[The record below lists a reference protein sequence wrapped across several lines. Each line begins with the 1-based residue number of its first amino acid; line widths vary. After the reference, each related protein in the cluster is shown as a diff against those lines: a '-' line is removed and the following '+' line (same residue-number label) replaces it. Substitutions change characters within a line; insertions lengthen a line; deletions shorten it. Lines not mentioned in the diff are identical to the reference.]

1 MTLLLDTSIKVTL
14 IVLVALA
21 ATAALRRQSA
31 AVRHFVLAA
40 SLACAAAMPALRAVL
55 PLVAPAWQAG
65 MGAWLTESR
74 VQLIDRPLLVLD
86 STNASSAAV
95 PGVESPSWR
104 AMTVA
109 RSLGIVWIAGA
120 TASLFMLLAGLGRL
134 GWLASRSERV
144 TSGPWARIAA
154 ELSRAGGLRRPPAL
168 LQSADAALL
177 ATWGFARAKVMLPA
191 GVSDWPE
198 DRIRIVLGHELAH
211 VRRGDWLVQMA
222 AEVVRSLYWFN
233 PLVWVACRRL
243 RLESE
248 QACDDAVLKMGVQ
261 GSAYA
266 TELVD
271 LAKAFKSRQEMFL
284 PAAAIAR
291 SSSLERRVRAMLN
304 VRLNREP
311 ITRPASIAAAALLVA
326 VTVLVAGFGV
336 AAQSFSTVSGSIVD
350 PFTRALPSV
359 TLTLSNPQN
368 QSKYEIKSDATGHYE
383 FVGVPPGHYV
393 LTAESMGFAA
403 VKREGV
409 VLAGQAFQQNITMQV
424 GSLEETITVSD
435 DGVQRPPQANSLRER
450 PRVPPGRLSSCSDTP
465 VGGNIRPPTKTRDV
479 RPVYPTGTPPARV
492 ELDARVGVDGLVTSV
507 QTVGSPNPDLANAAI
522 NAVSGWEFTPTY
534 LDCQPID
541 VRMRVHINFV
551 AAK

>member
-1 MTLLLDTSIKVTL
+1 MTLLLNTSIKVTL
-14 IVLVALA
+14 IVLVALV
-21 ATAALRRQSA
+21 ATAVLRRRSA

-40 SLACAAAMPALRAVL
+40 ALACATATPALR
-55 PLVAPAWQAG
+55 LVAPAWQAG

-86 STNASSAAV
+86 STT
-95 PGVESPSWR
+95 ESPASVPR
-104 AMTVA
+104 AQSLSVSRAATVA
-109 RSLGIVWIAGA
+109 RWLGIVWAAGA
-120 TASLFMLLAGLGRL
+120 GASLFVLLAGLSRL
-134 GWLASRSERV
+134 AWLASRAERV
-144 TSGPWARIAA
+144 TGGPWARIAA
-154 ELSRAGGLRRPPAL
+154 EVSREAGLRRPPVL
-168 LQSADAALL
+168 LRSRDAPLL
-177 ATWGFARAKVMLPA
+177 ATWGFFRAKVMLPSD
-191 GVSDWPE
+191 VSDWPE
-198 DRIRIVLGHELAH
+198 DRIRIVLAHELAH

-248 QACDDAVLKMGVQ
+248 QACDDAVLKTGVE
-261 GSAYA
+261 GSTYA

-271 LAKAFKSRQEMFL
+271 LARAFKSQQEMFL

-311 ITRPASIAAAALLVA
+311 ITRRASIAAAALFVA
-326 VTVLVAGFGV
+326 VAVLVAGFGV
-336 AAQSFSTVSGSIVD
+336 SAQSFSTVSGSLVD
-350 PFTRALPSV
+350 QFTRALPGV
-359 TLTLSNPQN
+359 TLALSNPQN

-383 FVGVPPGHYV
+383 FVGVPPGNYV
-393 LTAESMGFAA
+393 LTAEHMGFAT

-424 GSLEETITVSD
+424 GTIEETITIVD
-435 DGVQRPPQANSLRER
+435 DGVQRPPQVNSLRDG
-450 PRVPPGRLSSCSDTP
+450 PRVSPGRLASCGDTP
-465 VGGNIRPPTKTRDV
+465 LGGNIRPPTKTRDV
-479 RPVYPTGTPPARV
+479 RPVYPTGTPGARV
-492 ELDARVGVDGLVTSV
+492 ELDARIGVDGRVTSV
-507 QTVGSPNPDLANAAI
+507 QPVGNPNPDLANAAI

-534 LDCQPID
+534 LDCQPIE
-541 VRMRVHINFV
+541 VRMKVHMNFV